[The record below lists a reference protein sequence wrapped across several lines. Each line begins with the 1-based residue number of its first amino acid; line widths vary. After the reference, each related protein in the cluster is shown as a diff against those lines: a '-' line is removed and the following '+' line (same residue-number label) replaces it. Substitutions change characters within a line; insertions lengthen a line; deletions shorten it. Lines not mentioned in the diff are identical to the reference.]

1 MNCRECG
8 NSLRRLARRGFLQV
22 RIFPLFGYY
31 PWECPVCRK
40 TIMVKKQYV
49 LKRRSIQQN
58 SAD

>member
-8 NSLRRLARRGFLQV
+8 NCLRRLARRGFLQV
-22 RIFPLFGYY
+22 KIFPLFGYY

-40 TIMVKKQYV
+40 TIMVKKQYL

-58 SAD
+58 SAE